1 MLYLIYINPLNKD
14 FKGQN
19 TYEFIF
25 TKRLDIVEYG
35 EDWDVQPASSGTP
48 TPPNVEQVDSVGILK
63 TDEIELSLAIHS
75 DTFSMYDCVEGIIAL
90 GWETESPEIDER
102 LVFRYAETMESVK
115 EKIYSRDKLLTI
127 INKEEIEKMFGH
139 TQNASVALNVRLRMI
154 LLIFTMCFVV
164 MIYGVAILGW
174 WFEEMTAVFFSTAL
188 PGRPPFSTGSGR
200 VNSPCRSLIS
210 CSLATI

>member
-90 GWETESPEIDER
+90 AWETESPEIEDR
-102 LVFRYAETMESVK
+102 LVFRYGEDIESVK
-115 EKIYSRDKLLTI
+115 EKIYSRDKLLKI
-127 INKEEIEKMFGH
+127 ITKEEIEK
-139 TQNASVALNVRLRMI
+139 I
-154 LLIFTMCFVV
+154 
-164 MIYGVAILGW
+164 
-174 WFEEMTAVFFSTAL
+174 
-188 PGRPPFSTGSGR
+188 
-200 VNSPCRSLIS
+200 
-210 CSLATI
+210 

>member
-1 MLYLIYINPLNKD
+1 MYLIYINPLNKD

-25 TKRLDIVEYG
+25 AKRTDNIEYG

-48 TPPNVEQVDSVGILK
+48 TPPSIEQVETVGILK
-63 TDEIELSLAIHS
+63 SEDIELSLAIHS
-75 DTFSMYDCVEGIIAL
+75 DTLSMYDCVEGIIAL

-127 INKEEIEKMFGH
+127 INKEEIQK
-139 TQNASVALNVRLRMI
+139 I
-154 LLIFTMCFVV
+154 
-164 MIYGVAILGW
+164 
-174 WFEEMTAVFFSTAL
+174 
-188 PGRPPFSTGSGR
+188 
-200 VNSPCRSLIS
+200 
-210 CSLATI
+210 